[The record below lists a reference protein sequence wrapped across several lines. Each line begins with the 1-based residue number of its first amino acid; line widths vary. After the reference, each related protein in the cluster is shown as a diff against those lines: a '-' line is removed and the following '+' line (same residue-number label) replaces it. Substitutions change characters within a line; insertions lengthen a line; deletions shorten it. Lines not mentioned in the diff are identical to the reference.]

1 MVPRIESTPLAATRA
16 APAASRRAQPLEAGF
31 ANMFAKEL
39 HTAREVKFSAH
50 ALQRLRERNIALTP
64 TDKARIERGLD
75 LAASK
80 GARETLLLTDR
91 LALVASVPNRT
102 VITAVPRNDG
112 EDAVFTNIDS
122 VVVVGS
128 RETPAVGTEQ
138 PGLDPFGEAL
148 APPNDR
154 GGATPIG
161 D

>member
-16 APAASRRAQPLEAGF
+16 TPAASRRAQPLEAGF
-31 ANMFAKEL
+31 ANVFVKEL
-39 HTAREVKFSAH
+39 RTAREVKFSAH

-80 GARETLLLTDR
+80 GARETLLLPDR
-91 LALVASVPNRT
+91 LALVASVPSRT
-102 VITAVPRNDG
+102 VITAVPRYDG

-128 RETPAVGTEQ
+128 RETLAAGTEQ

-154 GGATPIG
+154 GGATPNQ
-161 D
+161 